1 MGPDV
6 ASLRG
11 FLGARGYL
19 GSEGGPP
26 EFDAEVAGAVRAW
39 QAARGLEPTGYFGE
53 QSYRALQSL
62 DGAPVGLLQALPEPA
77 PAPPAAVRGGA
88 LGPLAAAAAG
98 AALAAL
104 FRSAALRARAG
115 ESGTEAGSAVG
126 TDAER
131 ATGRAGLPPA
141 AVPVPV
147 PGSAPVGGSGLAA
160 ATAAAVGRSGPGL
173 PPLPRPSWPGQ
184 GLHAGLDL
192 RERKVRSGEYK
203 ATRSVRRARGLPQL
217 PQSEGPQGGGADG
230 APRSP
235 GRRPH
240 AAGGPR
246 GGGSGGMDRPR
257 GPPGPGGH
265 ATARKPY
272 WGKGPPGQAVLSQG
286 IAPLGLAGARTVQL
300 TRQPALASVADAGP
314 ARPAGATALQMKRPP
329 PPSLRAPGPLAAQ
342 AATPLPVRPLKPKAP
357 APAPAPE
364 PAEPVKKPS
373 RRWGLGF
380 GGGGEEILQQMGRI
394 EAMLEGLPTAATD
407 IKIIQKSLGNLQTS
421 ARDQLQ
427 ERELVQQQLKA
438 LEDLLEAQK
447 AAPPQAA
454 QPAADLD
461 FARYLS
467 PLEAYSRDLDQKLSA
482 NADAIKRV
490 EEALG
495 AALPQIQRGTPE
507 YTPPEGGV
515 PPPVGTG
522 PAPASEEA
530 LARLEQAL
538 SEAVAADS
546 RGRLSL
552 EQRIGDLERD
562 LSEKIRDLNKS
573 QSLSSEFDSRVQS
586 ELEALNKTLR
596 RAEGAERS
604 NEAGTLLASVIDK
617 VTAPKPGPS
626 PREVREVQGGLE
638 KLGSRLD
645 NVERYISRQPS
656 KPAAD
661 SAVTS
666 GPAADELA
674 ALRARVADLEA
685 RVTEERPSA
694 VALEGLEQQ
703 VRRLEGAMQEQSKK
717 IGLVDILAGKVA
729 DLEKFW
735 KTMFPPA
742 SGAAVQSPVA
752 EPVPAPAAEPAAE
765 PAVEEEAAAPQQP
778 QVTPP
783 KEPLWRLEQGREI
796 LLQGFNWESSKQDW
810 YEVMKRR
817 VPAVAAAGFTGIW
830 LPPMSDSL
838 APQGY
843 LPRHLYN
850 LNSKYG
856 SAEQLRDLIS
866 TIHEHG
872 MHACADIVIN
882 HRCATDQGNGGAWN
896 RWSGDKL
903 AWDERAVTTDNPS
916 FKGQGNRGSG
926 DDFHAAPNIDH
937 SQEFVRADLKEWLNW
952 LLDDVG
958 FDSFRFDFTKGYS
971 GTYVKEYLEASGPEF
986 AVGEFWDSL
995 SYSGGGV
1002 DYNQDGHRQ
1011 RTINWI
1017 DQAGGLS
1024 AAFDFTTKGVLQEA
1038 CGNNELWRLI
1048 DSQGKPPG
1056 VLGHW
1061 PSKAVTFVDNHD
1073 TGSTQAHWPFPA
1085 NRIMWG
1091 YAYILTHPG
1100 TPCVF
1105 WDHLFDWGAEV
1116 QAELEALLA
1125 ARRRAG
1131 VSTRSEVK
1139 ILKAVAGCY
1148 AAQVGD
1154 GLWMKIGNDSWAPK
1168 EAVEL
1173 AASGPGYAVWL
1184 EATPQAR

>member
-1 MGPDV
+1 V
-6 ASLRG
+6 
-11 FLGARGYL
+11 
-19 GSEGGPP
+19 
-26 EFDAEVAGAVRAW
+26 
-39 QAARGLEPTGYFGE
+39 
-53 QSYRALQSL
+53 
-62 DGAPVGLLQALPEPA
+62 EPA
-77 PAPPAAVRGGA
+77 
-88 LGPLAAAAAG
+88 
-98 AALAAL
+98 
-104 FRSAALRARAG
+104 
-115 ESGTEAGSAVG
+115 
-126 TDAER
+126 
-131 ATGRAGLPPA
+131 
-141 AVPVPV
+141 
-147 PGSAPVGGSGLAA
+147 
-160 ATAAAVGRSGPGL
+160 
-173 PPLPRPSWPGQ
+173 
-184 GLHAGLDL
+184 
-192 RERKVRSGEYK
+192 K
-203 ATRSVRRARGLPQL
+203 
-217 PQSEGPQGGGADG
+217 
-230 APRSP
+230 
-235 GRRPH
+235 
-240 AAGGPR
+240 
-246 GGGSGGMDRPR
+246 
-257 GPPGPGGH
+257 
-265 ATARKPY
+265 KPY
-272 WGKGPPGQAVLSQG
+272 
-286 IAPLGLAGARTVQL
+286 I
-300 TRQPALASVADAGP
+300 
-314 ARPAGATALQMKRPP
+314 
-329 PPSLRAPGPLAAQ
+329 
-342 AATPLPVRPLKPKAP
+342 
-357 APAPAPE
+357 
-364 PAEPVKKPS
+364 
-373 RRWGLGF
+373 RWGLGF
-380 GGGGEEILQQMGRI
+380 GGGGEEILEQMGRI
-394 EAMLEGLPTAATD
+394 EAMLVGLPTATTD
-407 IKIIQKSLGNLQTS
+407 IKIIQKSLGNLQSS

-447 AAPPQAA
+447 AAQQKTV
-454 QPAADLD
+454 QPSTEPDLT
-461 FARYLS
+461 RYLS

-495 AALPQIQRGTPE
+495 AALPQIQKDTPE
-507 YTPPEGGV
+507 DT
-515 PPPVGTG
+515 PPVGGMPSPAGTG
-522 PAPASEEA
+522 PDPASQEA
-530 LARLEQAL
+530 LERLEQAL
-538 SEAVAADS
+538 SEAVAVDS

-562 LSEKIRDLNKS
+562 LSEKIRDLSES

-586 ELEALNKTLR
+586 ELKVLNKTLR

-604 NEAGTLLASVIDK
+604 NEVGALLASVVDK

-626 PREVREVQGGLE
+626 LREVREVQGGLE

-645 NVERYISRQPS
+645 NVERYISRQAS
-656 KPAAD
+656 KTAAD
-661 SAVTS
+661 SAPTS
-666 GPAADELA
+666 GPAAEELA

-685 RVTEERPSA
+685 RVTEEKPSA
-694 VALEGLEQQ
+694 GALEGLEKQ

-717 IGLVDILAGKVA
+717 IGLIDILAGKVA
-729 DLEKFW
+729 DLEKVW
-735 KTMFPPA
+735 KTMFSPS
-742 SGAAVQSPVA
+742 SGAAVQSPEA
-752 EPVPAPAAEPAAE
+752 DQSPEAG
-765 PAVEEEAAAPQQP
+765 PAVEEEEAAAPQQH
-778 QVTPP
+778 QVTAPR
-783 KEPLWRLEQGREI
+783 EPLWRLAQGKEV

-817 VPAVAAAGFTGIW
+817 VPAIAAAGFTGIW

-843 LPRHLYN
+843 LPRDLYN

-856 SAEQLRDLIS
+856 SADQLRDLIS

-896 RWSGDKL
+896 RWSGEKL

-937 SQEFVRADLKEWLNW
+937 SQDFVRADLKEWLSW

-971 GTYVKEYLEASGPEF
+971 GTYVKEYLEASGPDF

-1038 CGNNELWRLI
+1038 CGKNELWRLI

-1125 ARRRAG
+1125 ARQRAG

-1154 GLWMKIGNDSWAPK
+1154 GLWMKIGNDSWEPK

>member
-1 MGPDV
+1 
-6 ASLRG
+6 
-11 FLGARGYL
+11 
-19 GSEGGPP
+19 
-26 EFDAEVAGAVRAW
+26 
-39 QAARGLEPTGYFGE
+39 
-53 QSYRALQSL
+53 
-62 DGAPVGLLQALPEPA
+62 
-77 PAPPAAVRGGA
+77 
-88 LGPLAAAAAG
+88 
-98 AALAAL
+98 
-104 FRSAALRARAG
+104 
-115 ESGTEAGSAVG
+115 
-126 TDAER
+126 
-131 ATGRAGLPPA
+131 
-141 AVPVPV
+141 
-147 PGSAPVGGSGLAA
+147 
-160 ATAAAVGRSGPGL
+160 
-173 PPLPRPSWPGQ
+173 
-184 GLHAGLDL
+184 
-192 RERKVRSGEYK
+192 
-203 ATRSVRRARGLPQL
+203 
-217 PQSEGPQGGGADG
+217 
-230 APRSP
+230 
-235 GRRPH
+235 
-240 AAGGPR
+240 
-246 GGGSGGMDRPR
+246 
-257 GPPGPGGH
+257 
-265 ATARKPY
+265 
-272 WGKGPPGQAVLSQG
+272 
-286 IAPLGLAGARTVQL
+286 
-300 TRQPALASVADAGP
+300 
-314 ARPAGATALQMKRPP
+314 
-329 PPSLRAPGPLAAQ
+329 
-342 AATPLPVRPLKPKAP
+342 
-357 APAPAPE
+357 
-364 PAEPVKKPS
+364 
-373 RRWGLGF
+373 
-380 GGGGEEILQQMGRI
+380 
-394 EAMLEGLPTAATD
+394 MLEGLPTAATD

-427 ERELVQQQLKA
+427 A

-482 NADAIKRV
+482 NVDAIKRV

-507 YTPPEGGV
+507 YTPPEGGM

-645 NVERYISRQPS
+645 NVERYISRQAS

-694 VALEGLEQQ
+694 VALEALEQQ

-729 DLEKFW
+729 DLERVW

-765 PAVEEEAAAPQQP
+765 PAVEEEEAAAPQQP

-838 APQGY
+838 ARATCRATCTTSTASTAPLSSSGTSSR
-843 LPRHLYN
+843 PSTNTGCTRVPI
-850 LNSKYG
+850 S
-856 SAEQLRDLIS
+856 SS
-866 TIHEHG
+866 TIAAPPTREMAG
-872 MHACADIVIN
+872 RGTA
-882 HRCATDQGNGGAWN
+882 G
-896 RWSGDKL
+896 
-903 AWDERAVTTDNPS
+903 AVTS
-916 FKGQGNRGSG
+916 
-926 DDFHAAPNIDH
+926 
-937 SQEFVRADLKEWLNW
+937 W
-952 LLDDVG
+952 
-958 FDSFRFDFTKGYS
+958 
-971 GTYVKEYLEASGPEF
+971 
-986 AVGEFWDSL
+986 
-995 SYSGGGV
+995 
-1002 DYNQDGHRQ
+1002 
-1011 RTINWI
+1011 
-1017 DQAGGLS
+1017 
-1024 AAFDFTTKGVLQEA
+1024 
-1038 CGNNELWRLI
+1038 
-1048 DSQGKPPG
+1048 
-1056 VLGHW
+1056 
-1061 PSKAVTFVDNHD
+1061 
-1073 TGSTQAHWPFPA
+1073 
-1085 NRIMWG
+1085 
-1091 YAYILTHPG
+1091 PG
-1100 TPCVF
+1100 T
-1105 WDHLFDWGAEV
+1105 
-1116 QAELEALLA
+1116 
-1125 ARRRAG
+1125 R
-1131 VSTRSEVK
+1131 
-1139 ILKAVAGCY
+1139 
-1148 AAQVGD
+1148 
-1154 GLWMKIGNDSWAPK
+1154 
-1168 EAVEL
+1168 
-1173 AASGPGYAVWL
+1173 GP
-1184 EATPQAR
+1184 